1 MSSVSL
7 FEEDKPIEKDL
18 FILIQKHF
26 QTFSYNEEQKK
37 FIEAPLTN
45 IRLLGIPGGGKTQ
58 SVIGKI
64 LFHYLTGDFQKNT
77 DYIILT
83 FSKRTNLEFLH
94 KGMNIFDEW
103 KENFFHTKNVRTIHS
118 LASKLHYDSS
128 EEMNTMQDTVIIS
141 AIFKID
147 ENPELLKSFD
157 ETKDLKV
164 IFVDEAQDL
173 SGVQYDFIMC
183 LSHHLSIP
191 VIMIGDPNQ
200 NIYQFQKGSDKYLL
214 NHTGFTYHLIQNYRS
229 TPSIITL
236 INYFRPWSQLTPR
249 MIAGKEYTPEENSK
263 PIFFTG
269 SIEEILKNIVDEI
282 RKSPYPR
289 ENIAI
294 IGPVKKSKPI
304 LDTYKNIG
312 LSLVVN
318 KLKEEKILFKKHY
331 EDSIVENHFEESLS
345 SREEGYVNLYTVHG
359 AKGLEFDQVFLIN
372 FHTTTFG
379 IMPTEEK
386 FREYKYLWYVGLSR
400 AKKNLRVYIDE
411 KKIPWYDL
419 KLCPN
424 NYFKTENKKLYFP
437 RKIEFRED
445 VEPNFFELSSLMK
458 NKNYIDEEV
467 FYQFEKLLS
476 FKIKKE
482 SLFELDLGES
492 STPYIHK
499 YKEYQP
505 LYTLF
510 LNQLFIYFYEL
521 KHNRIS
527 FFIENYQKMILNTI
541 VVPKQFTKGYKE
553 LKVRIPNIDKNLLLF
568 GEIYELKN
576 SFKWNEEQLLNYL
589 YGLLEGDMK
598 REFFM
603 FLENDVFKYPK
614 TELEDAVLFLHVYKN
629 YNHEEREEYKGTV
642 IRYLFQLS
650 LFIFQSEY
658 ELGTLWVKDF
668 KEELESMKEHIEKMI
683 DLSQSTREEYQ
694 FHVNVEHPKLPIV
707 GEVMMKKENTL
718 IDLKFS
724 KTIQKKH
731 IYELIILSHMMD
743 IKWEKPEIEIWNF
756 YHGEKVKVVMDY
768 SSVNIFILLQVL
780 SNSIKK
786 KFKNMIFILDI
797 EVIGEE
803 EDMDMIQ
810 IHMEEMTTGIVISTG
825 YIFPEKMENIYKYY
839 NCQKVLNSS
848 RNIDQI
854 RDELEY
860 ILEVCDSPI
869 IISHNVETIDKKMF
883 IKNNIFKD
891 FSKIKWIDTRQLLKF
906 YMEEE
911 IAKEEIFHIYDEFF
925 EGEPID
931 ETDNKNQVFM
941 LKKILT
947 DVAHLQEKDILSL
960 SL

>member
-1 MSSVSL
+1 MSSLSL
-7 FEEDKPIEKDL
+7 FEEDQHIEKDQ
-18 FILIQKHF
+18 FIQIQKHF

-37 FIEAPLTN
+37 FIEAPLSN
-45 IRLLGIPGGGKTQ
+45 LKLLGIPGGGKTQ

-64 LFHYLTGDFQKNT
+64 LFHYLTGDFTKNT

-103 KENFFHTKNVRTIHS
+103 KENFFHSKNVRTIHS

-128 EEMNTMQDTVIIS
+128 TSIEELNTMQDTVIIS

-147 ENPELLKSFD
+147 EDPEVLKTFE

-173 SGVQYDFIMC
+173 SGVQYDFLMC

-191 VIMIGDPNQ
+191 IIMIGDPNQ

-214 NHTGFTYHLIQNYRS
+214 NHSGFTHHLIQNYRS
-229 TPSIITL
+229 TPSIINL
-236 INYFRPWSQLTPR
+236 INYFRPWTQLTPR
-249 MIAGKEYTPEENSK
+249 MVAGKEYTVEENIK

-318 KLKEEKILFKKHY
+318 KLKEEKISFKKHY

-345 SREEGYVNLYTVHG
+345 NREEGYINLYTVHG

-379 IMPTEEK
+379 ILPTEEK
-386 FREYKYLWYVGLSR
+386 YREYKYLWYVGLSR
-400 AKKNLRVYIDE
+400 AKKNLRVYVDE

-419 KLCPN
+419 KICPT
-424 NYFKTENKKLYFP
+424 NYFKTENKKLHFP
-437 RKIEFRED
+437 RKIEFREE
-445 VEPNFFELSSLMK
+445 VEPNFFELASLMK
-458 NKNYIDEEV
+458 NKQYIDDEV

-482 SLFELDLGES
+482 PLFELEES
-492 STPYIHK
+492 TTYIHK

-527 FFIENYQKMILNTI
+527 FFIQNYQKMIENTI
-541 VVPKQFTKGYKE
+541 VIPKQFTKGYKE

-568 GEIYELKN
+568 GELYELKN

-589 YGLLEGDMK
+589 YGIFEGDMK
-598 REFFM
+598 KEFFM

-614 TELEDAVLFLHVYKN
+614 KELEDAVLFLHIYKN
-629 YNHEEREEYKGTV
+629 YPQEERDEYKKTL
-642 IRYLFQLS
+642 IKYLFQLS

-668 KEELESMKEHIEKMI
+668 KEELDSLSDHIDKII
-683 DLSQSTREEYQ
+683 DLSQKDREEYQ
-694 FHVNVEHPKLPIV
+694 FNVGVEHPKLPII
-707 GEVMMKKENTL
+707 GEVMMKKENR
-718 IDLKFS
+718 IVDLKFS

-731 IYELIILSHMMD
+731 IYELIILSHILD
-743 IKWEKPEIEIWNF
+743 LKWKNPEIEIWNF
-756 YHGEKVKVVMDY
+756 YQGEKVKVVMDF
-768 SSVNIFILLQVL
+768 SSVNLFLLLQVL

-786 KFKNMIFILDI
+786 KLKNMIFILDI
-797 EVIGEE
+797 EIVGEGEE
-803 EDMDMIQ
+803 IDMIQ
-810 IHMEEMTTGIVISTG
+810 IHMEEMTTGIVVSTG
-825 YIFPEKMENIYKYY
+825 YVFPEKMDNLYKYY
-839 NCQKVLNSS
+839 NSHKVLSNCK
-848 RNIDQI
+848 NIDQI

-860 ILEVCDSPI
+860 ILEICDIPI
-869 IISHNVETIDKKMF
+869 IMSHNVYTIDQKIF
-883 IKNNIFKD
+883 EKNHIFKD

-906 YMEEE
+906 YMNEEL
-911 IAKEEIFHIYDEFF
+911 AKEEIFHIYDEYY
-925 EGEPID
+925 EEEID
-931 ETDNKNQVFM
+931 ETDNKNQVYM
-941 LKKILT
+941 LKKIIT
-947 DVAHLQEKDILSL
+947 DVAKIEERDILSL
-960 SL
+960 CL

>member
-7 FEEDKPIEKDL
+7 FEEDKHIEKEQL
-18 FILIQKHF
+18 IQIQKHF

-37 FIEAPLTN
+37 FIEAPLSN
-45 IRLLGIPGGGKTQ
+45 LKLLGIPGGGKTQ

-64 LFHYLTGDFQKNT
+64 LFHYLTGDFTKNT

-128 EEMNTMQDTVIIS
+128 TSSEEMNTMQDTVIIS

-147 ENPELLKSFD
+147 EDPEVLKTFE

-173 SGVQYDFIMC
+173 SNVQYDFLMC

-191 VIMIGDPNQ
+191 IIMIGDPNQ
-200 NIYQFQKGSDKYLL
+200 NIYQFQKGSDKYLI
-214 NHTGFTYHLIQNYRS
+214 NHSGFTHHLIQNYRS
-229 TPSIITL
+229 TPSIINL

-249 MIAGKEYTPEENSK
+249 MIAGKEYSVEENTK

-345 SREEGYVNLYTVHG
+345 TREEGYINLYTVHG

-379 IMPTEEK
+379 ILPTEEK
-386 FREYKYLWYVGLSR
+386 YREYKYLWYVGLSR
-400 AKKNLRVYIDE
+400 AKKNLRVYVDE

-419 KLCPN
+419 KICPT

-437 RKIEFRED
+437 RKIEFREE
-445 VEPNFFELSSLMK
+445 VEPNFFELASLMK
-458 NKNYIDEEV
+458 NKQYIDDEV

-476 FKIKKE
+476 FKVKKE
-482 SLFELDLGES
+482 KLFELEES
-492 STPYIHK
+492 TTYIHK
-499 YKEYQP
+499 YKEYQH

-527 FFIENYQKMILNTI
+527 FFIQNYQKMIENTI
-541 VVPKQFTKGYKE
+541 VIPKQYTKGYKE
-553 LKVRIPNIDKNLLLF
+553 MKLRIPNIDKNLLLF
-568 GEIYELKN
+568 GELYELKN

-589 YGLLEGDMK
+589 YGVFEGDMK
-598 REFFM
+598 KEFFM

-614 TELEDAVLFLHVYKN
+614 KELEDAVLFLHIYKN
-629 YNHEEREEYKGTV
+629 YTTDEREEYKNRL
-642 IRYLFQLS
+642 IKYLFQLT

-668 KEELESMKEHIEKMI
+668 KEEIDSLSDHIQKII
-683 DLSQSTREEYQ
+683 DLSQIDTEEYQ
-694 FHVNVEHPKLPIV
+694 FNVGVEHPKLPIV
-707 GEVMMKKENTL
+707 GEVMMKKENR
-718 IDLKFS
+718 IVDLKFS

-731 IYELIILSHMMD
+731 IYELIILSHIMD
-743 IKWEKPEIEIWNF
+743 LKWKNPEIEIWNF
-756 YHGEKVKVVMDY
+756 YQGEKVKVVMDF
-768 SSVNIFILLQVL
+768 SSVNIFLLLQVL
-780 SNSIKK
+780 SQSIKK
-786 KFKNMIFILDI
+786 KIKNMIFILDI
-797 EVIGEE
+797 EVVGEG

-810 IHMEEMTTGIVISTG
+810 IHMEEMTTGIIVSSG
-825 YIFPEKMENIYKYY
+825 YVFPEKMDNLYKYY
-839 NCQKVLNSS
+839 NFQKVLANCK
-848 RNIDQI
+848 NIDQI
-854 RDELEY
+854 RDELEF
-860 ILEVCDSPI
+860 ILEICDIPT
-869 IISHNVETIDKKMF
+869 IISHNVYSIDQKIF
-883 IKNNIFKD
+883 EKNQIFKD
-891 FSKIKWIDTRQLLKF
+891 FTKIKWIDTRQLFKY
-906 YMEEE
+906 YMSEEL
-911 IAKEEIFHIYDEFF
+911 ATEEIFHIYDEYF
-925 EGEPID
+925 EENLD
-931 ETDNKNQVFM
+931 ETNNQNQVFM
-941 LKKILT
+941 LKKIIT
-947 DVAHLQEKDILSL
+947 DVVKINEKDILSL
-960 SL
+960 

>member
-1 MSSVSL
+1 MSSLSL
-7 FEEDKPIEKDL
+7 FEEDQHIEKDQ
-18 FILIQKHF
+18 FIQIQKHF

-37 FIEAPLTN
+37 FIEAPLSN
-45 IRLLGIPGGGKTQ
+45 LKLLGIPGGGKTQ

-64 LFHYLTGDFQKNT
+64 LFHYLTGDFTKNT

-103 KENFFHTKNVRTIHS
+103 KENFFHSKNVRTIHS

-128 EEMNTMQDTVIIS
+128 SSSEELNTMQDTVIIS

-147 ENPELLKSFD
+147 EDPEVLKTFE

-173 SGVQYDFIMC
+173 SGVQYDFLMC

-191 VIMIGDPNQ
+191 IIMIGDPNQ

-214 NHTGFTYHLIQNYRS
+214 NHSGFTHHLIQNYRS
-229 TPSIITL
+229 TPSIINL
-236 INYFRPWSQLTPR
+236 INYFRPWTQLTPR
-249 MIAGKEYTPEENSK
+249 MVAGKEYTVEENIK

-318 KLKEEKILFKKHY
+318 KLKEEKISFKKHY

-345 SREEGYVNLYTVHG
+345 SREEGYINLYTVHG

-379 IMPTEEK
+379 ILPTEEK
-386 FREYKYLWYVGLSR
+386 YREYKYLWYVGLSR
-400 AKKNLRVYIDE
+400 AKKNLRVYVDE

-419 KLCPN
+419 KICPT
-424 NYFKTENKKLYFP
+424 NYFKTENKKLHFP
-437 RKIEFRED
+437 RKIEFREE
-445 VEPNFFELSSLMK
+445 VEPNFFELASLMK
-458 NKNYIDEEV
+458 NKQYIDDEV

-482 SLFELDLGES
+482 PLFELEES
-492 STPYIHK
+492 TTYIHK

-527 FFIENYQKMILNTI
+527 FFIQNYQKMIENTI
-541 VVPKQFTKGYKE
+541 VIPKQFTKGYKE

-568 GEIYELKN
+568 GELYELKN

-589 YGLLEGDMK
+589 YGIFEGDMK
-598 REFFM
+598 KEFFM

-614 TELEDAVLFLHVYKN
+614 KELEDAVLFLHIYKN
-629 YNHEEREEYKGTV
+629 YPQEERDEYKKTL
-642 IRYLFQLS
+642 IKYLFQLS

-668 KEELESMKEHIEKMI
+668 KEELDSLSDHIDKII
-683 DLSQSTREEYQ
+683 DLSQKDTEEYQ
-694 FHVNVEHPKLPIV
+694 FNVGVEHPKLPII
-707 GEVMMKKENTL
+707 GEVMMKKENR
-718 IDLKFS
+718 IVDLKFS

-731 IYELIILSHMMD
+731 IYELIILSHILD
-743 IKWEKPEIEIWNF
+743 LKWKNPEIEIWNF
-756 YHGEKVKVVMDY
+756 YQGEKVKVVMDF
-768 SSVNIFILLQVL
+768 SSVNLFLLLQVL

-786 KFKNMIFILDI
+786 KLKNMIFILDI
-797 EVIGEE
+797 EIVGEGEE
-803 EDMDMIQ
+803 IDMIQ
-810 IHMEEMTTGIVISTG
+810 IHMEEMTTGIVVSTG
-825 YIFPEKMENIYKYY
+825 YVFPEKMDNLYKYY
-839 NCQKVLNSS
+839 NSHKVLSNCK
-848 RNIDQI
+848 NIDQI

-860 ILEVCDSPI
+860 ILEICDIPI
-869 IISHNVETIDKKMF
+869 IMSHNVYTIDQKIF
-883 IKNNIFKD
+883 EKNHIFKD

-906 YMEEE
+906 YMNEEL
-911 IAKEEIFHIYDEFF
+911 AKEEIFHIYDEYY
-925 EGEPID
+925 EEEID
-931 ETDNKNQVFM
+931 ETDNKNQVYM
-941 LKKILT
+941 LKKIIT
-947 DVAHLQEKDILSL
+947 DVAKIEERDILSL
-960 SL
+960 CL

>member
-7 FEEDKPIEKDL
+7 FEEDKHIEKEQL
-18 FILIQKHF
+18 IQIQKHF

-37 FIEAPLTN
+37 FIEAPLSN
-45 IRLLGIPGGGKTQ
+45 LKLLGIPGGGKTQ

-64 LFHYLTGDFQKNT
+64 LFHYLTGDFTKNT

-103 KENFFHTKNVRTIHS
+103 RENFFHSKNVRTIHS
-118 LASKLHYDSS
+118 LASKLHYDSSTSS

-147 ENPELLKSFD
+147 EDPEVLKTFE

-173 SGVQYDFIMC
+173 SNVQYDFLMC

-191 VIMIGDPNQ
+191 IIMIGDPNQ

-214 NHTGFTYHLIQNYRS
+214 NHSGFTHHLIQNYRS
-229 TPSIITL
+229 TPSIINL

-249 MIAGKEYTPEENSK
+249 MIAGKEYTVEENIK

-345 SREEGYVNLYTVHG
+345 TREEGYINLYTVHG

-379 IMPTEEK
+379 ILPTEEK
-386 FREYKYLWYVGLSR
+386 YKEYKYLWYVGLSR
-400 AKKNLRVYIDE
+400 AKKNLRVYVDE

-419 KLCPN
+419 KICPT

-437 RKIEFRED
+437 RKIEFREE
-445 VEPNFFELSSLMK
+445 VEPNFFELASLMK
-458 NKNYIDEEV
+458 NKQYIDDEV

-476 FKIKKE
+476 FKVKKE
-482 SLFELDLGES
+482 KLFELEES
-492 STPYIHK
+492 TTYIHK
-499 YKEYQP
+499 YKEYQH

-527 FFIENYQKMILNTI
+527 FFIQNYQKMIENTI
-541 VVPKQFTKGYKE
+541 VIPKQYTKGYKE
-553 LKVRIPNIDKNLLLF
+553 MKLRIPNIDKNLLLF
-568 GEIYELKN
+568 GELYELKN

-589 YGLLEGDMK
+589 YGIFEGDMK
-598 REFFM
+598 KEFFM

-614 TELEDAVLFLHVYKN
+614 KELEEAVLFLHIYKN
-629 YNHEEREEYKGTV
+629 YTIEEREEYKNRL
-642 IRYLFQLS
+642 IKYLFQLT

-668 KEELESMKEHIEKMI
+668 KEEIDSLSDHIQKII
-683 DLSQSTREEYQ
+683 DLSQIDTEEYQ
-694 FHVNVEHPKLPIV
+694 FNVGVEHPKLPIV
-707 GEVMMKKENTL
+707 GEVMMKKENR
-718 IDLKFS
+718 IVDLKFS

-731 IYELIILSHMMD
+731 IYELIILSHIMD
-743 IKWEKPEIEIWNF
+743 LKWKNPEIEIWNF
-756 YHGEKVKVVMDY
+756 YQGEKVKVVMDF
-768 SSVNIFILLQVL
+768 SSVNIFLLLQVL
-780 SNSIKK
+780 SQSIKK
-786 KFKNMIFILDI
+786 KLKNMIFILDI
-797 EVIGEE
+797 EVVGEG

-810 IHMEEMTTGIVISTG
+810 IHMEEMTTGIIVSSG
-825 YIFPEKMENIYKYY
+825 YVFPEKMDNLYKYY
-839 NCQKVLNSS
+839 NFQKVLANCK
-848 RNIDQI
+848 NIDQI
-854 RDELEY
+854 RDELEF
-860 ILEVCDSPI
+860 ILEICDIPT
-869 IISHNVETIDKKMF
+869 IISHNVYSIDQKIF
-883 IKNNIFKD
+883 EKNQIFKD
-891 FSKIKWIDTRQLLKF
+891 FTKIKWIDTRQLFKY
-906 YMEEE
+906 YMSEEL
-911 IAKEEIFHIYDEFF
+911 ATEEIFHIYDEYF
-925 EGEPID
+925 EENLD
-931 ETDNKNQVFM
+931 ETNNQNQVFM
-941 LKKILT
+941 LKKIIT
-947 DVAHLQEKDILSL
+947 DVVKINEKDILSL
-960 SL
+960 

>member
-7 FEEDKPIEKDL
+7 FEEDQHIEKDQ
-18 FILIQKHF
+18 FIQIQKHF

-37 FIEAPLTN
+37 FIEAPLSN
-45 IRLLGIPGGGKTQ
+45 LKLLGIPGGGKTQ

-64 LFHYLTGDFQKNT
+64 LFHYLTGDFTKNT

-103 KENFFHTKNVRTIHS
+103 RENFFHSKNVRTIHS

-128 EEMNTMQDTVIIS
+128 TSSEELNTMQDTVIIS

-147 ENPELLKSFD
+147 EDPEVLKTFE

-173 SGVQYDFIMC
+173 SGVQYDFLMC

-191 VIMIGDPNQ
+191 IIMIGDPNQ

-214 NHTGFTYHLIQNYRS
+214 NHSGFTHHLIQNYRS
-229 TPSIITL
+229 TPSIINL
-236 INYFRPWSQLTPR
+236 INYFRPWTQLTPR
-249 MIAGKEYTPEENSK
+249 MIAGKEYTVEENIK

-345 SREEGYVNLYTVHG
+345 TREEGYINLYTVHG

-379 IMPTEEK
+379 ILPTEEK
-386 FREYKYLWYVGLSR
+386 YREYKYLWYVGLSR
-400 AKKNLRVYIDE
+400 AKKNLRVYVDE

-419 KLCPN
+419 KICPT
-424 NYFKTENKKLYFP
+424 NYFKTENKRLYFP
-437 RKIEFRED
+437 RKIEFREE
-445 VEPNFFELSSLMK
+445 VEPNFFELASLMK
-458 NKNYIDEEV
+458 NKQYIDDEV

-482 SLFELDLGES
+482 PLFELEE
-492 STPYIHK
+492 TTTYIHK

-527 FFIENYQKMILNTI
+527 FFIQNYQKMIENT
-541 VVPKQFTKGYKE
+541 VVIPKQYTKGYKE

-568 GEIYELKN
+568 GELYELKN

-589 YGLLEGDMK
+589 YGFFEGDMK
-598 REFFM
+598 KEFFM
-603 FLENDVFKYPK
+603 FLENDIFKYPK
-614 TELEDAVLFLHVYKN
+614 KELEDAVLFLHIYKN
-629 YNHEEREEYKGTV
+629 YPPEERDEYKKTL
-642 IRYLFQLS
+642 IKYLFQLS

-668 KEELESMKEHIEKMI
+668 KEELDSLSDHIDKII
-683 DLSQSTREEYQ
+683 DLSQKDTEEYQ
-694 FHVNVEHPKLPIV
+694 FNVGVEHPKLPII
-707 GEVMMKKENTL
+707 GEVMMKKENR
-718 IDLKFS
+718 IVDLKFS

-731 IYELIILSHMMD
+731 IYELIILSHILD
-743 IKWEKPEIEIWNF
+743 LQWKNPEIEIWNF
-756 YHGEKVKVVMDY
+756 YQGEKVKVVMDF
-768 SSVNIFILLQVL
+768 SSVNLFLLLQVL

-786 KFKNMIFILDI
+786 KLKNMIFILDI
-797 EVIGEE
+797 EIVGEGEE
-803 EDMDMIQ
+803 IDMIQ
-810 IHMEEMTTGIVISTG
+810 IHMEEMTTGIIVSSG
-825 YIFPEKMENIYKYY
+825 YVFPEKMDNLYKYY
-839 NCQKVLNSS
+839 NYQKVLSNCK
-848 RNIDQI
+848 NIDQI

-860 ILEVCDSPI
+860 ILEICDTPI
-869 IISHNVETIDKKMF
+869 IMSHNVYTIDQKIF
-883 IKNNIFKD
+883 EKNHIFKD

-906 YMEEE
+906 YMNEEL
-911 IAKEEIFHIYDEFF
+911 AKEEIFHIYDEYY
-925 EGEPID
+925 EEEID
-931 ETDNKNQVFM
+931 ETDNKNQVYM
-941 LKKILT
+941 LKKIIT
-947 DVAHLQEKDILSL
+947 DVAKIEERDILSL
-960 SL
+960 CL

>member
-7 FEEDKPIEKDL
+7 FEEDKHIDKDQ
-18 FILIQKHF
+18 FIQIQKHF

-37 FIEAPLTN
+37 FIEAPLSN
-45 IRLLGIPGGGKTQ
+45 LKLLGIPGGGKTQ

-64 LFHYLTGDFQKNT
+64 LFHYLTGDFTKNT

-103 KENFFHTKNVRTIHS
+103 RENFFHSKNVRTIHS
-118 LASKLHYDSS
+118 LASKLHYDSSTSS

-147 ENPELLKSFD
+147 EDPEVLKTFE

-173 SGVQYDFIMC
+173 SNVQYDFLMC

-191 VIMIGDPNQ
+191 IIMIGDPNQ

-214 NHTGFTYHLIQNYRS
+214 NHSGFTHHLIQNYRS
-229 TPSIITL
+229 TPSIINL

-249 MIAGKEYTPEENSK
+249 MIAGKEYSVEENTK

-345 SREEGYVNLYTVHG
+345 TREEGYINLYTVHG

-379 IMPTEEK
+379 ILPTEEK
-386 FREYKYLWYVGLSR
+386 YREYKYLWYVGLSR
-400 AKKNLRVYIDE
+400 AKKNLRVYVDE

-419 KLCPN
+419 KICPT

-437 RKIEFRED
+437 RKIEFREE
-445 VEPNFFELSSLMK
+445 VEPNFFELASLMK
-458 NKNYIDEEV
+458 NKQYIDDEV

-476 FKIKKE
+476 FKVKKE
-482 SLFELDLGES
+482 KLFELEES
-492 STPYIHK
+492 TTYIHK
-499 YKEYQP
+499 YKEYQH

-527 FFIENYQKMILNTI
+527 FFIQNYQKMIENTI
-541 VVPKQFTKGYKE
+541 VIPKQYTKGYKE
-553 LKVRIPNIDKNLLLF
+553 MKLRIPNIDKNLLLF
-568 GEIYELKN
+568 GELYELKN

-589 YGLLEGDMK
+589 YGVFEGDMK
-598 REFFM
+598 KEFFM

-614 TELEDAVLFLHVYKN
+614 KELEDAVLFLHIYKN
-629 YNHEEREEYKGTV
+629 YTTDEREEYKNRL
-642 IRYLFQLS
+642 IKYLFQLT

-668 KEELESMKEHIEKMI
+668 KEEIDSLSDHIQKII
-683 DLSQSTREEYQ
+683 DLSQIDTEEYQ
-694 FHVNVEHPKLPIV
+694 FNVGVEHPKLPIV
-707 GEVMMKKENTL
+707 GEVMMKKENR
-718 IDLKFS
+718 IVDLKFS

-731 IYELIILSHMMD
+731 IYELIILSHIMD
-743 IKWEKPEIEIWNF
+743 LKWKNPEIEIWNF
-756 YHGEKVKVVMDY
+756 YQGEKVKVVMDF
-768 SSVNIFILLQVL
+768 SSVNIFLLLQVL
-780 SNSIKK
+780 SQSIKK
-786 KFKNMIFILDI
+786 KIKNMIFILDI
-797 EVIGEE
+797 EVVGEG

-810 IHMEEMTTGIVISTG
+810 IHMEEMTTGIIVSSG
-825 YIFPEKMENIYKYY
+825 YVFPEKMDNLYKYY
-839 NCQKVLNSS
+839 NFQKVLANCK
-848 RNIDQI
+848 NIDQI
-854 RDELEY
+854 RDELEF
-860 ILEVCDSPI
+860 ILEICDIPT
-869 IISHNVETIDKKMF
+869 IISHNVYSIDQKIF
-883 IKNNIFKD
+883 EKNQIFKD
-891 FSKIKWIDTRQLLKF
+891 FTKIKWIDTRQLFKY
-906 YMEEE
+906 YMSEEL
-911 IAKEEIFHIYDEFF
+911 ATEEIFHIYDEYF
-925 EGEPID
+925 EENLD
-931 ETDNKNQVFM
+931 ETNNQNQVFM
-941 LKKILT
+941 LKKIIT
-947 DVAHLQEKDILSL
+947 DVVKINEKDILSL
-960 SL
+960 